1 MITIP
6 ISIGELVD
14 KLSILEIKKENI
26 KEKGKL
32 LYIKNEYI
40 LLYNIYENL
49 CEKTYGESLK
59 LLYNKLYLINKDLWK
74 IEDDIRIK
82 ELNKEFDAHFIGL
95 ARSVYVTND
104 KRFNIKN
111 EINLLTKSN
120 ITEVKSYEDYE

>member
-32 LYIKNEYI
+32 LHIKNEYI

-49 CEKTYGESLK
+49 CEELYAESLK
-59 LLYNKLYLINKDLWK
+59 SLYNKIYLINKELWT

-82 ELNKEFDAHFIGL
+82 ELNKEFDAHYIGL
-95 ARSVYVTND
+95 ARSVYITND
-104 KRFNIKN
+104 KRFNVKN
-111 EINLLTKSN
+111 EINTLTKST
-120 ITEVKSYEDYE
+120 ITEVKSYEKY

>member
-32 LYIKNEYI
+32 LHIKNEYI

-49 CEKTYGESLK
+49 CEELYAESLK
-59 LLYNKLYLINKDLWK
+59 SLYNKIYLINKELWT

-82 ELNKEFDAHFIGL
+82 ELNKEFDAHYIGL
-95 ARSVYVTND
+95 ARSVY
-104 KRFNIKN
+104 I
-111 EINLLTKSN
+111 TK
-120 ITEVKSYEDYE
+120 Y